1 MPHFRDAS
9 EDKYSLKSS
18 GATFVQLECE
28 CDASEW
34 MDGCRVHTVAG
45 DMRHDGFHR
54 FERITRPS
62 YKVPTNMA
70 FLLAQ
75 TAFLSHADGVAYKR
89 RSSLPPYLC
98 LM

>member
-1 MPHFRDAS
+1 MR
-9 EDKYSLKSS
+9 
-18 GATFVQLECE
+18 V
-28 CDASEW
+28 
-34 MDGCRVHTVAG
+34 DGRVKGTVAG

-62 YKVPTNMA
+62 YKVPTNIA

-75 TAFLSHADGVAYKR
+75 TAFISHADGVAYKR